1 VTTIEIGGKKY
12 DLAMSL
18 YAMEQIEEEFGDLK
32 EAMGKFRGKGSSVKM
47 VKKMFRIMGNAA
59 LHAKKQPEA
68 LTGKELDNLGLAGL
82 NKVAQALRAVMDESL
97 EAETVNGGLA
107 DDEEVD
113 VYAEQMEEDQKNA

>member
-1 VTTIEIGGKKY
+1 MTTIEIGGKKY

-82 NKVAQALRAVMDESL
+82 NKVAQALRAVMSRPFWTQ
-97 EAETVNGGLA
+97 ASFPSA
-107 DDEEVD
+107 SM
-113 VYAEQMEEDQKNA
+113 A

>member
-1 VTTIEIGGKKY
+1 MKVDIGGKSY

-18 YAMEQIEEEFGDLK
+18 YAMEQIEDEFGDLK
-32 EAMGKFRGKGSSVKM
+32 EAMSKFRGKGGGVKM

-59 LHAKKQPEA
+59 LHAKKQPET

-82 NKVAQALRAVMDESL
+82 NKVAQALRQVMDESL
-97 EAETVNGGLA
+97 HAETVNGGLA
-107 DDEEVD
+107 DDEAVD